1 MTNQR
6 KAHVRAGTRA
16 RYTATRPQ
24 QRTKYTTRTARARS
38 AWRPMAQPR
47 GFDAT
52 RRRFDADMRS
62 TGRALAAA
70 WWVAVVVTVVG
81 MAMFGW
87 GC

>member
-16 RYTATRPQ
+16 MYTARGPQ
-24 QRTKYTTRTARARS
+24 QRTQYTTRAARARS
-38 AWRPMAQPR
+38 AWRPMARPR

-52 RRRFDADMRS
+52 RREFDAHMKS
-62 TGRALAAA
+62 TGRALVAA
-70 WWVAVVVTVVG
+70 WWIGVTVMVIG